1 MNEDLNT
8 LMKIKNSLENEELA
22 SKVDNAKVSDPA
34 REIEKALS
42 SFVTSKLSRIEEE
55 AQFSDL
61 IKMHLRQRFPEFTI
75 DQLIELNNQVTKNN
89 NKAME
94 TLLPLFQGD
103 TGGKIITEHLKDS
116 SVESTA
122 KKLYDTA
129 DKDMLQALSYF
140 SSTIERALQKSSKP
154 ITGEAE
160 IVSDN

>member
-75 DQLIELNNQVTKNN
+75 DQLIALNNQVTRNN
-89 NKAME
+89 NQAME

-116 SVESTA
+116 NVESTA

-160 IVSDN
+160 IVSDK